1 MKVAMVSEHASPLA
15 VLGGADAGGQNVHVA
30 ALSAALARRG
40 AEVVVHTRRDDPAL
54 PARVEAAPG
63 VTVEH
68 VDAGPA
74 EPIPKDDLLPYMDE
88 FADRLR
94 RSFRADPPDVVHAHF
109 WMSGRAALAAARPL
123 GIPVVQTFHA
133 LGVIKRR
140 HQGTRD
146 TSPPTRLREE
156 AALARE
162 ADRIVATCSDEVFEL
177 VRMGADLRRVAVVPC
192 GVDLGMF
199 RPDGPA
205 APRPSGT
212 ARLLVVSRLVE
223 RKGIGDVVAALTR
236 LPGVELVVAGG
247 PPAGELDG
255 DPEATR
261 LAALAERVG
270 VAGRLRLLG
279 RVGRCDLPAFYRSA
293 DLVVNVPWYE
303 PFGIVPLEAMACGV
317 PVVASAVGGLVDT
330 VVDGVTGVHVPPR
343 RPGRLA
349 AAVAGL
355 LADPERRAALG
366 ATGAR
371 RARRRYG
378 WDRIAG
384 STLEVYAGL
393 PIGAA
398 DGPEQVPGPGA
409 VDDRERSSRPSAALP
424 LRGASR
430 REVGFEPAPARRRQS
445 GRGPR

>member
-15 VLGGADAGGQNVHVA
+15 VLGGTDAGGQNVHVA

-54 PARVEAAPG
+54 PARVDAAPG

-74 EPIPKDDLLPYMDE
+74 EPIPKDDLLPHMDE
-88 FADRLR
+88 FAERLR
-94 RSFRADPPDVVHAHF
+94 RSLLGDPPDVVHAHF

-133 LGVIKRR
+133 LGVVKRR
-140 HQGTRD
+140 HQGAKD
-146 TSPPTRLREE
+146 TSPPTRRREE
-156 AALARE
+156 ATLARE

-177 VRMGADLRRVAVVPC
+177 VRIGADLRRVAVVPC

-205 APRPSGT
+205 APRPSGA

-223 RKGIGDVVAALTR
+223 RKGIGDVIAAMAR

-247 PPAGELDG
+247 PPAAELAG
-255 DPEATR
+255 IPEAAR

-270 VAGRLRLLG
+270 VAGRVRLLG
-279 RVGRCDLPAFYRSA
+279 RVGRCDLPALYRSA

-317 PVVASAVGGLVDT
+317 PVVVSAVGGLVDT
-330 VVDGVTGVHVPPR
+330 VVDDVTGIHVPPR
-343 RPGRLA
+343 RPELLA
-349 AAVAGL
+349 AAVAAL
-355 LADPERRAALG
+355 LADPERRATLA

-393 PIGAA
+393 LTGVGDDREPAPSPRA
-398 DGPEQVPGPGA
+398 VDNREQVPSPPA
-409 VDDRERSSRPSAALP
+409 TLP
-424 LRGASR
+424 LLGTSQ
-430 REVGFEPAPARRRQS
+430 REVGFAPARRRRS
-445 GRGPR
+445 GRWPP